1 MTMPHF
7 GPPADNYSVLLVDDH
22 HMMRLGLKTLAQA
35 SSTLPIDWLEAS
47 NLADALYIYAHQ
59 PKINLV
65 LLDLNLP
72 DSQGLQGLRRFVSLH
87 PKARVAIFSAT
98 QDEFVVR
105 QAIALG
111 AVGFVPKSSTP
122 EATLR
127 LVESLLQGLQAL
139 PDSVPAA
146 LHGMT
151 DSPSPPLSERTA
163 KLSPTQLRVLELLL
177 EGMSNQEIATEL
189 KLAQGTIKNAVSTIM
204 LVLDVHSR
212 SHLSS
217 VFR

>member
-1 MTMPHF
+1 MPPTDPTTSH
-7 GPPADNYSVLLVDDH
+7 YSVLLVDDH

-35 SSTLPIDWLEAS
+35 SSALAIDWLEAGT
-47 NLADALYIYAHQ
+47 LADALYIYAHQ
-59 PKINLV
+59 PQTNLV

-105 QAIALG
+105 QALALG

-127 LVESLLQGLQAL
+127 LVESLLQGLQAV
-139 PDSVPAA
+139 PDSVPGA
-146 LHGMT
+146 LHGMADT
-151 DSPSPPLSERTA
+151 PSLALSERTA

>member
-1 MTMPHF
+1 MPLLDH
-7 GPPADNYSVLLVDDH
+7 PTDNYSVLLVDDH

-35 SSTLPIDWLEAS
+35 SSILAIDWLEAA
-47 NLADALYIYAHQ
+47 NLADALFIYAHQ

-72 DSQGLQGLRRFVSLH
+72 DSQGLQGLRRFISLY

-139 PDSVPAA
+139 PDSAPGM
-146 LHGMT
+146 LHGL
-151 DSPSPPLSERTA
+151 PAKAGLPVSERTA
-163 KLSPTQLRVLELLL
+163 KLSPTQVRVLELLL
-177 EGMSNQEIATEL
+177 EGMSNQEISSEL

-204 LVLDVHSR
+204 LVLDVQSR
-212 SHLSS
+212 SHLIS

>member
-1 MTMPHF
+1 MPF
-7 GPPADNYSVLLVDDH
+7 LDTPAHNYSVLLVDDH

-35 SSTLPIDWLEAS
+35 SSTLPIDWLEAG
-47 NLADALYIYAHQ
+47 NLADALHIYAHQ
-59 PKINLV
+59 PKIHLV

-111 AVGFVPKSSTP
+111 AIGFVPKSSTP

-127 LVESLLQGLQAL
+127 LVESLLQGLQAV

-146 LHGMT
+146 LHGMA
-151 DSPSPPLSERTA
+151 DSPNPALSERTA

-177 EGMSNQEIATEL
+177 EGMSNQEIASEL

>member
-1 MTMPHF
+1 MP
-7 GPPADNYSVLLVDDH
+7 PLDLPTDNYSVLLVDDH

-35 SSTLPIDWLEAS
+35 SSTLPINWLEAA

-59 PKINLV
+59 AKINLV
-65 LLDLNLP
+65 MLDLNLP
-72 DSQGLQGLRRFVSLH
+72 DSQGLQGLRRFISLY

-127 LVESLLQGLQAL
+127 LVESLLQGLQAI
-139 PDSVPAA
+139 PDSVPGA
-146 LHGMT
+146 LHAMA
-151 DSPSPPLSERTA
+151 DSPHTPLSERTA

>member
-1 MTMPHF
+1 MP
-7 GPPADNYSVLLVDDH
+7 PLDLPADKYSVLLVDDH

-35 SSTLPIDWLEAS
+35 SSILAIDWLEAA
-47 NLADALYIYAHQ
+47 NLADALFIYAHQ

-72 DSQGLQGLRRFVSLH
+72 DSQGLQGLRRFISLY

-111 AVGFVPKSSTP
+111 AVGFVPKSATP

-127 LVESLLQGLQAL
+127 LVESLLQGLQAI
-139 PDSVPAA
+139 PDSVPGA
-146 LHGMT
+146 LHGMGDT
-151 DSPSPPLSERTA
+151 ASVGLNERTA

-177 EGMSNQEIATEL
+177 EGLSNQEIATEL